1 MRVSDGRRGLAAWT
15 RGPAGPSRRRLL
27 AGLLAAAA
35 GAPGKPGRG
44 RAAGRWRCCSA
55 VARAGGVVDRRHVC
69 VKATEACPEPPAG
82 FRLNC
87 EAVVATCGR
96 CGKTVCPARD

>member
-1 MRVSDGRRGLAAWT
+1 MPIFNGHDRVDARTS
-15 RGPAGPSRRRLL
+15 GPAGPSRRRLL
-27 AGLLAAAA
+27 GGLLAAAA
-35 GAPGKPGRG
+35 GGLGKPGRG

-55 VARAGGVVDRRHVC
+55 IARAGGVVDRRHVC
-69 VKATEACPEPPAG
+69 VKATAACPEPPAG

-87 EAVVATCGR
+87 EAVVANCGG

>member
-1 MRVSDGRRGLAAWT
+1 MAERNGRCRVDAWT

-27 AGLLAAAA
+27 GGLLAAAGGLG
-35 GAPGKPGRG
+35 GAGRG
-44 RAAGRWRCCSA
+44 RAADRWRCCSA
-55 VARAGGVVDRRHVC
+55 IARAGGVVDRRHVC
-69 VKATEACPEPPAG
+69 VKATEACPALPAG

-87 EAVVATCGR
+87 EAVVVNCGG